1 MVLEQS
7 GSSDSV
13 SEFGKT
19 AELSGIAICY
29 ARGGKVVRKDMLDL
43 DAPARLNVF
52 GINGDPDSVRGGSL
66 EKEFNSAIKVNV
78 QLEFVERWIRVLPEG
93 VLEDVVPRVLS
104 QLAKV
109 FMGGDGLEE
118 EFCEFTELFL
128 RRKSSEAD
136 MKELSYIFIGAGG
149 LREG

>member
-19 AELSGIAICY
+19 AELSSIAICY

-66 EKEFNSAIKVNV
+66 EKGFNSAIKVNM

-118 EFCEFTELFL
+118 ELCEFIELFL
-128 RRKSSEAD
+128 WRRA
-136 MKELSYIFIGAGG
+136 A
-149 LREG
+149 RQT